1 MNITLETSL
10 LNCKKEIFEKK
21 FEVFPKEICIYA
33 SSTSMKSWKQ
43 KLSGRVLNLHLCINP
58 IKMSKFL

>member
-1 MNITLETSL
+1 MNLTLETSL

-21 FEVFPKEICIYA
+21 FEVFPKEKYLCEY
-33 SSTSMKSWKQ
+33 Q
-43 KLSGRVLNLHLCINP
+43 FHEKLETRIVGQGVNLRLCINP